1 MVLGRLRQATKVN
14 VRDTGVFRNR
24 AFPKGPK
31 ETIMQAITE
40 YALRNDAGIQRDIRK
55 ICLALV
61 WIKGDSA
68 PERRE
73 EVIAALR
80 MRPDVVS
87 AERAQGKAN
96 VIMLRFDRSCTS
108 ASDIVLELRRSGVAA
123 VLVGC

>member
-1 MVLGRLRQATKVN
+1 MQTITDHDFRTDVGVERQ
-14 VRDTGVFRNR
+14 F
-24 AFPKGPK
+24 
-31 ETIMQAITE
+31 
-40 YALRNDAGIQRDIRK
+40 RK

-68 PERRE
+68 SERRE

-80 MRPDVVS
+80 ARPDVES
-87 AERAQGKAN
+87 AERARGKAN

-108 ASDIVLELRRSGVAA
+108 ASGIVLELRRSGVAA

>member
-1 MVLGRLRQATKVN
+1 
-14 VRDTGVFRNR
+14 
-24 AFPKGPK
+24 
-31 ETIMQAITE
+31 MQTITE
-40 YALRNDAGIQRDIRK
+40 HDFRMDVGVEREFRK

-68 PERRE
+68 SERRE

-80 MRPDVVS
+80 ARPDVES
-87 AERAQGKAN
+87 AERARGKAN

-108 ASDIVLELRRSGVAA
+108 ASEIVLELRRLGVAA

>member
-1 MVLGRLRQATKVN
+1 
-14 VRDTGVFRNR
+14 
-24 AFPKGPK
+24 
-31 ETIMQAITE
+31 MQTVTE
-40 YALRNDAGIQRDIRK
+40 HALRNDAGIQRDIRK

-61 WIKGDSA
+61 WVTGDAA

-87 AERAQGKAN
+87 AERAHGKAN
-96 VIMLRFDRSCTS
+96 VIMMRFDRSCTS
-108 ASDIVLELRRSGVAA
+108 ASDIVLELRRAGVAA

>member
-1 MVLGRLRQATKVN
+1 
-14 VRDTGVFRNR
+14 
-24 AFPKGPK
+24 
-31 ETIMQAITE
+31 MQTITE
-40 YALRNDAGIQRDIRK
+40 HDFRTDVGVERELRK

-73 EVIAALR
+73 EVIATLR
-80 MRPDVVS
+80 ARPDVES
-87 AERAQGKAN
+87 AERARGKAN

-108 ASDIVLELRRSGVAA
+108 ASGIVLELRRLGVAA

>member
-1 MVLGRLRQATKVN
+1 
-14 VRDTGVFRNR
+14 
-24 AFPKGPK
+24 
-31 ETIMQAITE
+31 MQTVTE
-40 YALRNDAGIQRDIRK
+40 HALRNDAGIQRDIRK

-61 WIKGDSA
+61 WVKGDSA

-80 MRPDVVS
+80 ARPDVES
-87 AERAQGKAN
+87 AERARGKAN

-108 ASDIVLELRRSGVAA
+108 ASEIVLELRRLGVAA